1 MFNKE
6 LFYSLCEKYQVELSD
21 KFETAMIKDGEVLK
35 RLNEDEV
42 KKVFPNF
49 KTYFS
54 YEKSGIKTK
63 SKSLSS
69 FEVLEYLIA
78 C

>member
-6 LFYSLCEKYQVELSD
+6 LFYSLCEKYNVELSD
-21 KFETAMIKDGEVLK
+21 RFETAMIKDGEVLK

-42 KKVFPNF
+42 KKVFPKV

-54 YEKSGIKTK
+54 YENSGIKTQ
-63 SKSLSS
+63 SKPVSS
-69 FEVLEYLIA
+69 FEILEYPIA